1 MKNGIQHYQ
10 KVQAQTAS
18 KEALLMMLLDA
29 ARNHIHHGKKMCAA
43 EDWAKGAQ
51 RLHKAVDIVLELR
64 ATLKYAEAP
73 ELVENLTHVYIFVES
88 HLQLAMLRRTTEH
101 LDEVERVF
109 SPIVDA
115 FREAIQQQEKAA

>member
-1 MKNGIQHYQ
+1 
-10 KVQAQTAS
+10 
-18 KEALLMMLLDA
+18 
-29 ARNHIHHGKKMCAA
+29 HIHHGKKMCAA
-43 EDWAKGAQ
+43 EDCAKGAQ